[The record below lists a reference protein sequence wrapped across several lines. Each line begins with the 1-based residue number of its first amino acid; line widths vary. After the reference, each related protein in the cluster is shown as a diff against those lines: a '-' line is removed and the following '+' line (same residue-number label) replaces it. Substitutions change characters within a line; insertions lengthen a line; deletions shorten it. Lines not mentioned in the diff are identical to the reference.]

1 MQRACLESQ
10 TGPVYSSRPFEKE
23 DEVFVKFPDGLVWSV
38 PHLVPAD
45 LKADGGLPAAPKT
58 PKMQKQKPKPKAT
71 QKAEKPVEDYA
82 YPIIRCKYC
91 TQGSKSPL
99 IKVEAREDRHDLH
112 SRWVQKV
119 QLVVK
124 DGHAAKAMNVAK
136 CLCDCYVYMNLNP
149 SQLNFHGCR
158 DSLLSLSHDWT
169 SSPLDWQAV
178 NKLRLKH
185 CPESQFELYV

>member
-58 PKMQKQKPKPKAT
+58 PKKQKQKPKPKAT

-82 YPIIRCKYC
+82 YPIIRVQILHARVQEPFD
-91 TQGSKSPL
+91 QGRGSRGSP
-99 IKVEAREDRHDLH
+99 
-112 SRWVQKV
+112 
-119 QLVVK
+119 
-124 DGHAAKAMNVAK
+124 
-136 CLCDCYVYMNLNP
+136 
-149 SQLNFHGCR
+149 
-158 DSLLSLSHDWT
+158 
-169 SSPLDWQAV
+169 
-178 NKLRLKH
+178 
-185 CPESQFELYV
+185 